1 MKAKEIMTSDII
13 AVTDDTSIKE
23 AAMKM
28 RDADVGSIPV
38 EEDHKLVGILT
49 DRDIVLK
56 SVAEDLN
63 ANQAKCKDIMS
74 KDVITVAPD
83 MDVEQVVHLMSDN
96 QVKRIPVVE
105 NHNLIGMIS
114 LKDVSQARSFEDEA
128 GEVLNDITEDSFHT
142 LS

>member
-105 NHNLIGMIS
+105 NHNLVGMIS

>member
-13 AVTDDTSIKE
+13 SVCDDASIKE

-28 RDADVGSIPV
+28 KDADIGSVAV
-38 EEDHKLVGILT
+38 EEDHQLVGILT

-74 KDVITVAPD
+74 QNVITVDPD
-83 MDVEQVVHLMSDN
+83 MDVEDVADLMSHN

-105 NHNLIGMIS
+105 NQNIVGMIS
-114 LKDVSQARSFEDEA
+114 LKDLSQAGRFEDEA
-128 GEVLNDITEDSFHT
+128 GDVLNDITEDSFDT